1 MEDHSGYERKSCNK
15 CKCSQYIRLESSHN
29 CARCGHVSRDHQT
42 VLWTRCLLSECPCE
56 EFKTGRNIP
65 TCYICQHH
73 ENYHGV
79 PKVCRQVTIQSAA
92 NDQVSL
98 ANFQPDSRLNV
109 NAGHSL
115 DSASDSGDGDDCAGQ
130 SASPSSNSTDNAP
143 PLTSHSSTCS
153 PGSGDLEARSTL
165 ALGDGHVNSCAITS
179 PTLQCLPPSQLN
191 SLRPASELDQPGLTS
206 SCKEGIHTSANE
218 ATPGSVQTGL
228 PQDRIVASDD
238 RTNTPAIVLCH
249 PELNGRPSP
258 EFRGLNTGDFG
269 LAKSLAMTCSNQQ
282 CDNVSTPRFSAE
294 GDSLPEAGAVPFR
307 YLAKD
312 VNASSLSGAQTRHD
326 VVGLPIM
333 STPVQSNAPGKPTIS
348 MSCLPLVAH
357 QNSHEQT
364 AAIRSSW
371 SAVDQISFSS
381 NGSSTGRRVQLPSV
395 RAERS
400 SQPKSSITCTLAS
413 LAAAEDTSYLG
424 LDAYADINPT
434 ESDEHDLSDSSS
446 LAPIVTYSS
455 FSSQSQDNE
464 QEMQRPRQL
473 DSSAQIHGGNGCNLL
488 AEHTIPQFTNG
499 FPSSSPNGQK
509 STQHSTQPSTFE
521 VPRAVC
527 GDRYPGSTVSGS
539 GSSSLPMSSSQPY
552 SFDDHSGDAE
562 PQPYMDDSSMEVHL
576 CNRGIFD
583 DPSQSQSML
592 LSQLGNASVGG
603 AISNESTSDGMDSPH
618 SPSILKQ
625 SSPWRNPTENGC
637 LQADEEAEAFRD
649 GEAGTPSLSTKLS
662 FDTGQVKN
670 QSNSS
675 SLTPH
680 RATLSTHHSQ
690 NGKRKKRKKTD
701 QPHDDSKSATASK
714 KAKEPVRFTLSERHK
729 KEKKKKEIKK
739 AEARLESKS
748 THPKSVSELS
758 KPAAASAT
766 ATESGAGGLSNNNQ
780 HNGSPFS
787 FLAGNDER
795 ASSPTGHTSDET
807 TLSIDDDVSDSYKDE
822 TDTEDESY
830 RPGKTELKWK
840 LSQVKYSPS
849 KNAATLAAQRN
860 KKECARKVV
869 ASSKAGKLQRRKLRL
884 NRSNAQETSELR
896 EGTTFSS
903 ACTLATGNEDID
915 TESIPAPVTAPSFQP
930 LVWNPEYV
938 TVCFDLETT
947 SLFRS
952 SQLTQIAARV
962 HGSDSCPA
970 FSIYL
975 LPTEVVSLG
984 ASRITGLAVA
994 TIEGERVLTANG
1006 KRVTALSQRDGL
1018 QALIDWLENLSKSV
1032 VLVAHNCHG
1041 FDMRV
1046 LSNAL
1051 MREGL
1056 QADFGACVHGF
1067 GDSLP
1072 ALKCALPSRSSYT
1085 LAGIHMSVCKHDFP
1099 GHDASHDVTALV
1111 DVLRVVKADLV
1122 PTFVTVG
1129 SVITVMAFEA
1139 EKLKRQ
1145 ATFGALVKAKVLSP
1159 GMASKAAAS
1168 GLTAHHLQVAYRRDS
1183 ALGIECL
1190 FKEKTAVGCRVTAA
1204 KRIISGVNEFLSH

>member
-1 MEDHSGYERKSCNK
+1 MEDHSGCERKSCNK
-15 CKCSQYIRLESSHN
+15 CKCSQYRRRESSHN
-29 CARCGHVSRDHQT
+29 CARCDHVSRDHQT

-56 EFKTGRNIP
+56 EFKTGHNIP
-65 TCYICQHH
+65 TCYNCQHH
-73 ENYHGV
+73 VNHHGV

-92 NDQVSL
+92 NDQVPL
-98 ANFQPDSRLNV
+98 ANFQPDAMLNV

-228 PQDRIVASDD
+228 PQDRTVASDD
-238 RTNTPAIVLCH
+238 RTNTPAIVLCL

-294 GDSLPEAGAVPFR
+294 GEYTTSSDSSYASAMECIQSSRSESRSTENYDSDNKNSMEARPAIASASLQENQQVERSTKGEPSVGETRLMEQCPNLVSSLDAPAQSINVKILVQPVATRPTRRATVASTSIQPEDPRHGRKSVPGGQHSTRLPLANNRQRTSSDIRPRSLSAAQYGSDTIESSSGETYPATVTARRMGNRDRLPLFSLGALSMPPTMGDPESVNRTTETIPLLTIRQETVPETISRSDDDSPASDTTAYMGDQSSSLATEVNEASDSLPEAGDVPFR
-307 YLAKD
+307 RLAKD

-348 MSCLPLVAH
+348 MSCPPLVAH

-364 AAIRSSW
+364 ATIRSSW
-371 SAVDQISFSS
+371 SAVDQLSFSS
-381 NGSSTGRRVQLPSV
+381 SGSSTGRRVQLPSV
-395 RAERS
+395 RAERN
-400 SQPKSSITCTLAS
+400 SQPKSSKTCTLAS

-424 LDAYADINPT
+424 LDACADINPT
-434 ESDEHDLSDSSS
+434 ESDEHDLSDSNS

-509 STQHSTQPSTFE
+509 NTQHSTQLSTYE
-521 VPRAVC
+521 VPRALC

-562 PQPYMDDSSMEVHL
+562 PQPYTDDSSMEVHL
-576 CNRGIFD
+576 YKRGIFD
-583 DPSQSQSML
+583 DPLQPQSIL
-592 LSQLGNASVGG
+592 LSQLGDASVGG
-603 AISNESTSDGMDSPH
+603 AISNEATSDGMDSPH

-625 SSPWRNPTENGC
+625 SSSWRNPTENGC
-637 LQADEEAEAFRD
+637 LQPDEEAEAFRD

-662 FDTGQVKN
+662 FNTGHVKN

-830 RPGKTELKWK
+830 RPGKTEFKWK
-840 LSQVKYSPS
+840 LKRGPMAY
-849 KNAATLAAQRN
+849 
-860 KKECARKVV
+860 
-869 ASSKAGKLQRRKLRL
+869 AGKRPIDRKPCNAKAKGRKQKQKRKLHCGKCDNCKKPNCGECVNCKNPNRRK
-884 NRSNAQETSELR
+884 
-896 EGTTFSS
+896 
-903 ACTLATGNEDID
+903 ACTE
-915 TESIPAPVTAPSFQP
+915 
-930 LVWNPEYV
+930 
-938 TVCFDLETT
+938 
-947 SLFRS
+947 RS
-952 SQLTQIAARV
+952 
-962 HGSDSCPA
+962 C
-970 FSIYL
+970 
-975 LPTEVVSLG
+975 
-984 ASRITGLAVA
+984 
-994 TIEGERVLTANG
+994 
-1006 KRVTALSQRDGL
+1006 
-1018 QALIDWLENLSKSV
+1018 
-1032 VLVAHNCHG
+1032 
-1041 FDMRV
+1041 
-1046 LSNAL
+1046 
-1051 MREGL
+1051 
-1056 QADFGACVHGF
+1056 
-1067 GDSLP
+1067 
-1072 ALKCALPSRSSYT
+1072 
-1085 LAGIHMSVCKHDFP
+1085 
-1099 GHDASHDVTALV
+1099 
-1111 DVLRVVKADLV
+1111 LR
-1122 PTFVTVG
+1122 
-1129 SVITVMAFEA
+1129 
-1139 EKLKRQ
+1139 
-1145 ATFGALVKAKVLSP
+1145 
-1159 GMASKAAAS
+1159 AAS
-1168 GLTAHHLQVAYRRDS
+1168 GH
-1183 ALGIECL
+1183 
-1190 FKEKTAVGCRVTAA
+1190 
-1204 KRIISGVNEFLSH
+1204 